1 MGSNI
6 LLIGQYAFEIYYWLI
21 LISIF
26 SSWFP
31 QFQATKIGIWIAKLV
46 EPYLGLFRRF
56 IPPLGPI
63 DFSPI
68 IALFVFRFIR
78 QFALEGL
85 RQSLNVIGA

>member
-1 MGSNI
+1 MGSTI
-6 LLIGQYAFEIYYWLI
+6 FQIGQYAFDAYYWLI

-26 SSWFP
+26 GSWFP
-31 QFQATKIGIWIAKLV
+31 KFQSSKVGLWISKVV

-68 IALFVFRFIR
+68 IALFAFKFIR
-78 QFALEGL
+78 QFALLGL
-85 RQSLNVIGA
+85 SQSLNIIGA